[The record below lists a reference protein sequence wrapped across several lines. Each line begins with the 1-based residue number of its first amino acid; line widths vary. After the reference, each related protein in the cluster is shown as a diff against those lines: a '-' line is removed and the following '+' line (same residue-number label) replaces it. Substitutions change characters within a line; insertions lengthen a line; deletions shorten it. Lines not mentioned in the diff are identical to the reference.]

1 MDFKAMYVNGVKK
14 IEIEL
19 KAVQGFIRVPDG
31 ANCIYVRNGKMS
43 FGFSSSID
51 GDKKTKNGRLF
62 KIPSGA
68 FAVGFHYYCLRS
80 GGHDYGSPQ
89 WLRIPIQERF

>member
-1 MDFKAMYVNGVKK
+1 MDFKAISVNGVKK
-14 IEIEL
+14 IEIET
-19 KAVQGFIRVPDG
+19 KAVRGFIKIPDG

-43 FGFSSSID
+43 FGFSSSIN

-62 KIPSGA
+62 KIPLNVS
-68 FAVGFHYYCLRS
+68 AVSFHYYCFCP

-89 WLRIPIQERF
+89 WLRVPIQERF